1 MSVTPEPPK
10 GGRSEDDKAVGRD
23 AMIGAGA
30 GLVAFG
36 IVLIVLGST
45 VTGIVLIVL
54 APFPLLLTSRSRR

>member
-1 MSVTPEPPK
+1 MSVTPEPPRTN
-10 GGRSEDDKAVGRD
+10 RSEADKAAGRA

-45 VTGIVLIVL
+45 VMGIVLIVL
-54 APFPLLLTSRSRR
+54 APLPLLLTYRSRR